1 MILQSN
7 DINLMRLAIAASR
20 DAAERGNT
28 PFGAVLAREDQV
40 LLVAG
45 NEERTTSDCTA
56 HAETV
61 LVRNAERQFG
71 RGSLAGTT
79 VYASG
84 EPCAMCAGAMFWAGI
99 TRIVYAATK
108 DDIALAMGAPN
119 LPIECAV
126 TLTGAQPSVSVE
138 GPLLREE
145 AAAIL
150 HRFSTRFGEAPPG

>member
-1 MILQSN
+1 MNLQAN
-7 DINLMRLAIAASR
+7 DIHFMRLAIEASR

-28 PFGAVLAREDQV
+28 PFGAVLARGEQM

-45 NEERTTSDCTA
+45 NEECTTSDCTA

-71 RGSLAGTT
+71 CGSLAGAT

-99 TRIVYAATK
+99 TRIVYAASK
-108 DDIALAMGAPN
+108 DDIALALGVPN
-119 LPIECAV
+119 LPIECAA
-126 TLTGAQPSVSVE
+126 TLVGAQPAVSVE

-150 HRFSTRFGEAPPG
+150 HRFSTR